1 VGVSNTIQ
9 TRHYTTREA
18 ALLQQRP
25 SEIVSAAERAVDT
38 FEVFHP
44 GMVQVVY
51 DEGHAQGLNE
61 SVFGLRN
68 LGNNF
73 AKVLTA
79 RTKVSVLSVSWPT
92 TSPVLIVDPD
102 EFQAENIWSRWAGQT
117 KEALH
122 KAGLKERRP
131 STAAARF
138 REERLAV
145 VQAAFGFTTQDLASV
160 LGISRQ
166 QLYKWLDSANDIQ
179 LQEASRVRLSTVEC
193 IAREWTLRSKV
204 PLSSV
209 SRELLIGGST
219 IFAMMSADVIDEAVV
234 VSSFDELVAKIQAKP
249 KTRSQHLRE
258 AGFTRR
264 ASSLPSDE

>member
-1 VGVSNTIQ
+1 MSNTIE
-9 TRHYTTREA
+9 TRHYTTRQA

-25 SEIVSAAERAVDT
+25 SEIISAAESADGT
-38 FEVFHP
+38 FEACHP
-44 GMVQVVY
+44 GTIQVVY
-51 DEGHAQGLNE
+51 DDGLALAINE
-61 SVFGLRN
+61 SVVGLRS
-68 LGNNF
+68 LGSGF

-79 RTKVSVLSVSWPT
+79 GKKVTLSVSWPT

-102 EFQAENIWSRWAGQT
+102 EFQAENIWSRWVGQA
-117 KEALH
+117 KEVLQNASS
-122 KAGLKERRP
+122 KERRT

-138 REERLAV
+138 RVERLAAL
-145 VQAAFGFTTQDLASV
+145 QAVFGFTTQDLASV

-166 QLYKWLDSANDIQ
+166 QLYKWLDAANDIQ
-179 LQEASRVRLSTVEC
+179 LHEASRVRLSTVER

-209 SRELLIGGST
+209 NRELLIGGST
-219 IFAMMSADVIDEAVV
+219 VFAMMSADVIDEVV
-234 VSSFDELVAKIQAKP
+234 IVSGFEELVARLQTKP

>member
-1 VGVSNTIQ
+1 MSNTIQ

-18 ALLQQRP
+18 ALLQLRP
-25 SEIVSAAERAVDT
+25 SEIVSAAERAADT

-51 DEGHAQGLNE
+51 DEGQAQILNE

-68 LGNNF
+68 LGNGF
-73 AKVLTA
+73 TKALTA
-79 RTKVSVLSVSWPT
+79 RTKVSALIVSWPT

-102 EFQAENIWSRWAGQT
+102 ELQAENVWSRWAGQA

-122 KAGLKERRP
+122 KVGLKERRP

-138 REERLAV
+138 RVERLAAL
-145 VQAAFGFTTQDLASV
+145 QGALGFTTQDLALV

-166 QLYKWLDSANDIQ
+166 QLYKWFDTANDIQ
-179 LQEASRVRLSTVEC
+179 LQEASRVRLSTVER

-204 PLSSV
+204 PISTV
-209 SRELLIGGST
+209 SRELLIGGGT

-234 VSSFDELVAKIQAKP
+234 VRSFDALVAKIQGKP

-264 ASSLPSDE
+264 TSSLPSDE

>member
-1 VGVSNTIQ
+1 MSNTIQ
-9 TRHYTTREA
+9 TRHYTTRQA

-25 SEIVSAAERAVDT
+25 NEIISAAERAVDT
-38 FEVFHP
+38 FEAFHP
-44 GMVQVVY
+44 GMIQVVY
-51 DEGHAQGLNE
+51 DEGQAPALNE
-61 SVFGLRN
+61 SVFGLRS
-68 LGNNF
+68 LGDGF

-79 RTKVSVLSVSWPT
+79 RTKVSLLSVSWPT
-92 TSPVLIVDPD
+92 TAPVLIVDPD

-138 REERLAV
+138 RVERLAAL
-145 VQAAFGFTTQDLASV
+145 QATLGFTTQDLASV

-166 QLYKWLDSANDIQ
+166 QLYKWLDTANDIQ
-179 LQEASRVRLSTVEC
+179 LQEASRARLLTVER
-193 IAREWTLRSKV
+193 IARQWTLRSKV

-209 SRELLIGGST
+209 SRELLIGGGT
-219 IFAMMSADVIDEAVV
+219 VFAIMSADVIDETVV
-234 VSSFDELVAKIQAKP
+234 VSSFDELVAKLQGNP